1 MKKNKLLG
9 MTLSILLA
17 FILILS
23 SCNVVTDE
31 GENDIDQIISNKD
44 IESTDTSTEYN
55 EDEGGIPKDAISY
68 DISKNLDGSVIA
80 YLYKTSNAGTYTLN
94 IQGNGKMFYGIAPW
108 NDKIE
113 MIKELIIGDEITEIN
128 DNAFS
133 GMIRLEEACVPN
145 TVTCIGL
152 GAFSGCT
159 VLKQLTLPF
168 VGESASSNN
177 THIGYLFGAESYKDN
192 STFLPKSLKKII
204 IENAE
209 TIGKYAFYNCKSI
222 DEIVLP
228 DTLKKIDSYAF
239 YGIAVDSLTIPNSIN
254 EMGASMLKYAKINT
268 LTIPFIGDR
277 KDNPTQTSISY
288 LISGDS
294 LNAGDGLK
302 TIIVMHAQTITS
314 ETFYELRG
322 TKSIIVNGTAT
333 QIEGLAFNGCK
344 DLESIT
350 INCPIQSL
358 GQCAFQCCDS
368 LKSIILPSTVAKMNE
383 RSFNICPNLDYIYFC
398 GTQNDWNSITKPTN
412 WKENI
417 GKGIVVCD
425 YRV

>member
-1 MKKNKLLG
+1 MKKNKLFG
-9 MTLSILLA
+9 MTLGILLS

-31 GENDIDQIISNKD
+31 GENDIDQIVSNKD
-44 IESTDTSTEYN
+44 IESTEYN

-80 YLYKTSNAGTYTLN
+80 YLYKTPNAGTYTLN
-94 IQGNGKMFYGIAPW
+94 IQGNGKMFYEVAPW

-113 MIKELIIGDEITEIN
+113 MIRKLIIGDEITEIN
-128 DNAFS
+128 DNAFL
-133 GMIRLEEACVPN
+133 GMIRLEEVCVPN
-145 TVTCIGL
+145 TVTRIGL
-152 GAFSGCT
+152 GTFSGCIS
-159 VLKQLTLPF
+159 LKQLTLPF

-192 STFLPKSLKKII
+192 STFVPESLKKII

-209 TIGKYAFYNCKSI
+209 TIGKYAFYNCQII

-254 EMGASMLKYAKINT
+254 EMGAAILEYAKINT
-268 LTIPFIGDR
+268 LTIPFVGDR
-277 KDNPTQTSISY
+277 KDNPTQTSIGY
-288 LISGDS
+288 LISGSS
-294 LNAGDGLK
+294 LNAGDGPD
-302 TIIVMHAQTITS
+302 TIIVMQAETIPC
-314 ETFYELRG
+314 ETFYYLRS
-322 TKSIIVNGTAT
+322 TKSIVINGTAT
-333 QIEGLAFNGCK
+333 QMEGIAFNGCK
-344 DLESIT
+344 DLESVT

-358 GQCAFQCCDS
+358 GRSAFQNCAS
-368 LKSIILPSTVAKMNE
+368 LKSIILPATVTKMNE
-383 RSFNICPNLDYIYFC
+383 RSFNLCPNLDYIYFC